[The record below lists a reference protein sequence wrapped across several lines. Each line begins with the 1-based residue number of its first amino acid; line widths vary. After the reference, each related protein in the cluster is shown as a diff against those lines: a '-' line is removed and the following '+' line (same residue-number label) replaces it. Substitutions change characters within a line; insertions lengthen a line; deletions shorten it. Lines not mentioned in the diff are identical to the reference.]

1 MYSEHNVPDSKKIF
15 QLTLAALGFLI
26 CFINWFAGAAFSVAI
41 MKDFH
46 LEKVQLAILAS
57 SNMWLQPIFRQFV
70 GVFTDKLGAPKT
82 AAFTLFYTGV
92 FSILS
97 AFSVEYW
104 QLFSTRLIVATA
116 GIFFVIGIQHV
127 AQWFDEHEMGLA
139 EGIYA
144 GTGNAGAGLG
154 ALFLPRIYGLDY
166 HSAFIH
172 LGILSLIV
180 AVLYLI
186 FGVAAVTKERAE
198 AAKKSATTKDTFYV
212 ITRWTAIALMLQYAM
227 TFGLEIGMNAW
238 LPGYYRL
245 AFADALKALGYV
257 DLKAMAV
264 AAGTLASVQSLQ
276 ASFWR
281 PFSGMVSDMFLK
293 HRWMPWPFLT
303 KEDPMAPRVHWVF
316 TSMVGVSVMMVALT
330 LAGLTGS
337 PVISVTTLAI
347 LGFVISWGT
356 GSNFALTPALF
367 KRCPGVATGFIGGIC
382 TIGGIIYP
390 LIYGLLPNIHYG
402 YAVVSATMFVPFMI
416 IFIIAF
422 RRGRPIMVDAGIGT
436 YRSWGVEP
444 LFTPVEP
451 VILESPVK
459 GGKYDV
465 LQQSKSS

>member
-1 MYSEHNVPDSKKIF
+1 MSYADTIDAERHVPDSKRII
-15 QLTLAALGFLI
+15 QLTLAALGFLT
-26 CFINWFAGAAFSVAI
+26 CFISWFATAAFSVAI

-97 AFSVEYW
+97 AFAVEYW
-104 QLFSTRLIVATA
+104 QLFGTRLIVATA

-127 AQWFDEHEMGLA
+127 AQWFDEHDMGLA

-166 HSAFIH
+166 HTAFIH
-172 LGILSLIV
+172 LGIFSIAL
-180 AVLYLI
+180 AVIYLLV
-186 FGVAAVTKERAE
+186 GVAAISKERLHR
-198 AAKKSATTKDTFYV
+198 AKKAATTGETIYV
-212 ITRWTAIALMLQYAM
+212 ATRWVAIALMFQYAM

-238 LPGYYRL
+238 LPGYYKL
-245 AFADALKALGYV
+245 AFGDALKALGYV
-257 DLKAMAV
+257 DLKALMV

-281 PFSGMVSDMFLK
+281 PFSGMISDMFLRHK
-293 HRWMPWPFLT
+293 WTPWPFLV

-316 TSMVGVSVMMVALT
+316 TSMVGVSVMMIAFT
-330 LAGLTGS
+330 FAGLTGN
-337 PVISVTTLAI
+337 PAISVFTLAV

-356 GSNFALTPALF
+356 GSNFALTPVLF

-382 TIGGIIYP
+382 TIGGIVYP
-390 LIYGLLPNIHYG
+390 LVYGLMPNIHYG
-402 YAVVSATMFVPFMI
+402 YAVVSVTMFVPFML
-416 IFIIAF
+416 IFIWAF
-422 RRGRPIMVDAGIGT
+422 RRGKPIIDIDAGIAHHKT
-436 YRSWGVEP
+436 YGVEP
-444 LFTPVEP
+444 LA
-451 VILESPVK
+451 VK
-459 GGKYDV
+459 E
-465 LQQSKSS
+465 